1 VAAERGLRIVGWTVD
16 THDWRGDPA
25 EDMFARICPE
35 LESGGIVLA
44 HDGLGPGAL
53 RGDTGATVRLT
64 RLIGNRA
71 RRRGWRLEALR

>member
-1 VAAERGLRIVGWTVD
+1 
-16 THDWRGDPA
+16 
-25 EDMFARICPE
+25 MFARICPE

-53 RGDTGATVRLT
+53 RGDTGATVRLA
-64 RLIGNRA
+64 RLIGDRA